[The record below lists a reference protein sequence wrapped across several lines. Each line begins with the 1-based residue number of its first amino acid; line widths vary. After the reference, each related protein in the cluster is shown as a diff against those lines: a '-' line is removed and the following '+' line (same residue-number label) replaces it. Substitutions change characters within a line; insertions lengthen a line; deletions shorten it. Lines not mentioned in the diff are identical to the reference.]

1 MTLRDAAGRLLCAVD
16 TAALAEAKALAGRL
30 AGRVGGLKLGLE
42 FFCAHGPR
50 GVRAVVDDD
59 RALFLDLKLHDIP
72 NTVAGALRAAAAAN
86 PFLVTV
92 HAAGG
97 PAMMKAAMEA
107 ARTMGER
114 RPAIVA
120 ATVLTS
126 LDDADLEA
134 VGVKGPIS
142 DRVARLAG
150 LAQACGVDGAVCS
163 AIEVERLRRQCGD
176 DFLLVVPGVR
186 PPGSAD
192 DDQKRVLTP
201 GEAMAA
207 GASYLVVGR
216 PISRAADPAEAADR
230 IVADMAGADGG

>member
-16 TAALAEAKALAGRL
+16 TADLAEAKALAGRL

-42 FFCAHGPR
+42 FFCAHGPQ
-50 GVRAVVDDD
+50 GVRAVVDND

-72 NTVAGALRAAAAAN
+72 NTVDGALRAAAAAN

-126 LDDADLEA
+126 LDAADLEA
-134 VGVKGPIS
+134 VGAKGPVS
-142 DRVARLAG
+142 DQIARLAG

-163 AIEVERLRRQCGD
+163 ALEVERLRRQCGD

-186 PPGSAD
+186 PSGSPD

-230 IVADMAGADGG
+230 IVADMASADGG